1 MSDIIP
7 NVVVSMPSQLFTLRR
22 KFAAVSNGKVYIG
35 KIDMDPTIP
44 DNQIQVYIENEDGSH
59 VPVAQ
64 PIIINQAGFPV
75 YNGQISKFVTV
86 EGHSMALYDAYGAQQ
101 FYFPNILKYN
111 PDRFKEQAE
120 KYIQYIEK
128 LKGTIKQTTG
138 DSTTDVISQKAC
150 DDNYAKKD
158 SWEKFTA
165 GQINIMSNGNYTSL
179 TRIKGDGN
187 KLLLE
192 TAPGDAYFVYR
203 DAKNKNKAVVTIP
216 SNKNGALAIQED
228 NYTKTE
234 VDAKIS
240 SVKWIANKSANGW
253 LKDPNTGMVIQWGSV
268 PRNDSS
274 RKLFP
279 MAFPNTLAG
288 MGLANFNSNSNLS
301 QMYAPN
307 IMSADRVGFN
317 MRQSKVTEGS
327 NASPFTDMR
336 WIAIGW

>member
-1 MSDIIP
+1 
-7 NVVVSMPSQLFTLRR
+7 
-22 KFAAVSNGKVYIG
+22 
-35 KIDMDPTIP
+35 
-44 DNQIQVYIENEDGSH
+44 
-59 VPVAQ
+59 
-64 PIIINQAGFPV
+64 
-75 YNGQISKFVTV
+75 
-86 EGHSMALYDAYGAQQ
+86 MALYDAYGAQQ

-165 GQINIMSNGNYTSL
+165 GQINIKSNGNYTSL
-179 TRIKGDGN
+179 TLIKGDGN